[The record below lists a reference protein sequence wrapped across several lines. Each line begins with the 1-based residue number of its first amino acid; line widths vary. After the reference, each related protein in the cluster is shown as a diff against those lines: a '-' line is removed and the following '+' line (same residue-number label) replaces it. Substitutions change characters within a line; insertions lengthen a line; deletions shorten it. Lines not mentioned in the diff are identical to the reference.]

1 MDANQNVVPATPSI
15 ALPVSF
21 SFFACSESAGASQ
34 FSQLVR
40 TLGALRS
47 FLPPYP
53 MAPWVVRE
61 DGVHEI
67 DGYRGSYCDTVGT
80 YNCSAGSPF
89 KGDFSLDELWENL
102 AFRPSEMQASL
113 V

>member
-1 MDANQNVVPATPSI
+1 
-15 ALPVSF
+15 
-21 SFFACSESAGASQ
+21 
-34 FSQLVR
+34 
-40 TLGALRS
+40 
-47 FLPPYP
+47 

-67 DGYRGSYCDTVGT
+67 DGYRGRYCDTVGT